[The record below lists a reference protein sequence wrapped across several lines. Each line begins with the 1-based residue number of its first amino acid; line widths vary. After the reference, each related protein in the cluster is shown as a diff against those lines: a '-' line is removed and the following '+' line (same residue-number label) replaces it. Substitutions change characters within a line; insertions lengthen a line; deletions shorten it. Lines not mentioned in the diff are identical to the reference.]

1 MPWTPGARTEMIE
14 NDDVR
19 ILYSK
24 LDKQR
29 NIFEDDTDPLSAD
42 QAVDRGSQGTLSPL
56 NADIE
61 RGIDALDQAIEGE
74 ASKLR
79 R

>member
-1 MPWTPGARTEMIE
+1 MIE

-29 NIFEDDTDPLSAD
+29 NFFEDDTEPFSAD
-42 QAVDRGSQGTLSPL
+42 QAVDRGSRVKLSPL
-56 NADIE
+56 NNDIE